1 MKPFTVVMIV
11 PTGIGAAIGGHSGD
25 ATLSA
30 QLLGASCDRLIL
42 HPNVVNASDMNEMP
56 ANALYVDGG
65 MLDAFLEGDIGLA
78 EVRRNKILVACN
90 ELAPDTV
97 NAVNAAKSILGLDI
111 EIALID
117 PPLEMDG
124 FITDTGASGKI
135 RNFPA
140 LCEAMR
146 GRDFDALAIHTP
158 VHIDVEVVETYQRE
172 GGVNPWG
179 GIEAQ
184 LSRLLWEEFGRPCAH
199 APLETSKLVEI
210 VEPRIAPE
218 FIGVHLMSVLK
229 GLAQAPRPVRDT
241 SSQISAADVDVLVSP
256 MCWGRPHEACVKRH
270 IPVLLVEENTTI
282 IDAPPGKGE
291 RVASYLEAAGRLTAL
306 RIGSPL

>member
-1 MKPFTVVMIV
+1 MRGLTVVMIV

-25 ATLSA
+25 ATLVA
-30 QLLGASCDRLIL
+30 QLLGACCERLIL

-65 MLDAFLEGDIGLA
+65 MLDAFLEGYVGLA

-97 NAVNAAKSILGLDI
+97 NAVNAAQSILGLDI
-111 EIALID
+111 EIVQID

-124 FITDTGASGKI
+124 FITDNGATGEI

-140 LCEAMR
+140 LCDAVCE
-146 GRDFDALAIHTP
+146 RDFDALAIHTP
-158 VHIDVEVVETYQRE
+158 IHVDDAVDERYRRE

-179 GIEAQ
+179 GIEAE
-184 LSRLLWEEFGRPCAH
+184 LSRLAWEHFGRPCAH
-199 APLETSKLVEI
+199 APLETSNIAEI
-210 VEPRIAPE
+210 VEPRLAPE

-229 GLAQAPRPVRDT
+229 GLARAPRPVRDM
-241 SSQISAADVDVLVSP
+241 SDHISVADVDALVSP
-256 MCWGRPHEACVKRH
+256 MCWGRPHEACAERG

-282 IDAPPGKGE
+282 TEAPPGAGD
-291 RVASYLEAAGRLTAL
+291 RVASYLEAAGWLTAL
-306 RIGSPL
+306 RIGIQL